1 MEQFWKELSIGAAIL
16 IAGLLKVI
24 YDLTVMMPKKNTELN
39 KAKTDKHIL
48 ELEMKM
54 SNSIDNK
61 MNRFK
66 DKINTLVSKLETE
79 VSKME
84 KENEHTRR
92 NIKQNNFLIEKYFD
106 KDLKGND

>member
-48 ELEMKM
+48 ELEMKIN
-54 SNSIDNK
+54 SSIDNK

-66 DKINTLVSKLETE
+66 DKISALVNKLEGE
-79 VSKME
+79 IDKLE
-84 KENEHTRR
+84 KDNEHTRR
-92 NIKQNNFLIEKYFD
+92 NIKQNNILIEKYFD
-106 KDLKGND
+106 KDLKDND